1 MMSDAQDYDID
12 AVAHT
17 YEIRTAA
24 QDVMR
29 VRSQIDQALT
39 VEAVGREY
47 RAKNTI
53 VLDDFDKVLK
63 LYKLLSDL

>member
-1 MMSDAQDYDID
+1 MSDAQDYDID
-12 AVAHT
+12 PVART

-24 QDVMR
+24 QDVMK
-29 VRSQIDQALT
+29 VRSQIDQALMID
-39 VEAVGREY
+39 AVGREY
-47 RAKNTI
+47 RPKNTI